1 MAYEEAA
8 NRYAQAVFLIALQNG
23 AVEQWRSYL
32 GEIAS
37 VLTDS
42 DVAAVFA
49 DDRRPLHERYALV
62 DRVLD
67 LPAVARN
74 LAKLLIQK
82 GRSRGAGAVA
92 EAFAALADA
101 YAGLAKAQITTA
113 VPINDAQ
120 RAAIEQRLS
129 ASLGKTV
136 TASTAVDPTL
146 IGGLV
151 VRVGDQLIDGS
162 VRTRLRSL
170 RRELTA

>member
-1 MAYEEAA
+1 MAHEEAA
-8 NRYAQAVFLIALQNG
+8 NRYAQAAFLIARQNG
-23 AVEQWRSYL
+23 TVEQWRAHL
-32 GEIAS
+32 GDIAA

-42 DVAAVFA
+42 DAAAIFA
-49 DDRRPLHERYALV
+49 DERRSLRDRYALV

-67 LPAVARN
+67 VPPVARN

-82 GRSRGAGAVA
+82 GRSQGARAVA
-92 EAFAALADA
+92 EAFAALADEH
-101 YAGLAKAQITTA
+101 AGIAKAQITTA
-113 VPINDAQ
+113 VPISDAQ
-120 RAAIEQRLS
+120 RAAIEGRLS

-136 TASTAVDPTL
+136 TASTNVDPTL

>member
-1 MAYEEAA
+1 
-8 NRYAQAVFLIALQNG
+8 VFLIALQNG
-23 AVEQWRSYL
+23 TVEQWRSYL
-32 GEIAS
+32 GDIAS

-42 DVAAVFA
+42 EAAAIFA
-49 DDRRPLHERYALV
+49 DDRRPPRERFALV

-67 LPAVARN
+67 LPPVARN

-82 GRSRGAGAVA
+82 GRSRGARAVA
-92 EAFAALADA
+92 ESFAALADEH
-101 YAGLAKAQITTA
+101 AGIAKAQITTA
-113 VPINDAQ
+113 VPINDGQ

-129 ASLGKTV
+129 GSLGKTV

-170 RRELTA
+170 RKELTA